1 MLIFLIIL
9 VLFSVPASAA
19 PSPAD
24 TKPPQLNSS
33 ADGKHKIHDAAGSDT
48 SGSLADCGHNE
59 TAQQL
64 ALLIM
69 QDPQQQ
75 RPQLSCHPLLAQ
87 AAADKVKVMAQKGM
101 VNHYVGG
108 LGANQRLRMLGYD
121 LPPFYSGA
129 IGNQVEAV
137 AGGYSTAEE
146 VWQAFKASTT
156 HRSHLLGELPFYQQQ
171 LHIGVGFH
179 YKWSSP
185 HVEYWTVYIARE
197 AVAEDANVTCYDVGC
212 ISP

>member
-1 MLIFLIIL
+1 MML
-9 VLFSVPASAA
+9 VLLSASALAA
-19 PSPAD
+19 PAPTD
-24 TKPPQLNSS
+24 TSPPQL
-33 ADGKHKIHDAAGSDT
+33 HLPAGATDNVKSNPDT
-48 SGSLADCGHNE
+48 IPTNTITDCGLNE
-59 TAQQL
+59 AAQQL
-64 ALLIM
+64 ALLII
-69 QDPQQQ
+69 QDPLQQ
-75 RPQLSCHPLLAQ
+75 RTRLSCHPLLAE
-87 AAADKVKVMAQKGM
+87 AAAEKAKTMAQKGI

-108 LGANQRLRMLGYD
+108 LGANQRLRMIGYQ

-146 VWQAFKASTT
+146 VWAAFKASNG
-156 HRSHLLGELPFYQQQ
+156 HRSHLLGELPFYRQQ

-197 AVAEDANVTCYDVGC
+197 AVAEDIDVTCYDIGC
-212 ISP
+212 IPP

>member
-1 MLIFLIIL
+1 M
-9 VLFSVPASAA
+9 LFSASAFAA
-19 PSPAD
+19 PTPAD
-24 TKPPQLNSS
+24 TEPPQLNSS
-33 ADGKHKIHDAAGSDT
+33 ESANKDPAAKLNT
-48 SGSLADCGHNE
+48 IADCGLNE
-59 TAQQL
+59 AAQQL
-64 ALLIM
+64 ALLII
-69 QDPQQQ
+69 QDPLQQ
-75 RPQLSCHPLLAQ
+75 RARLSCHPLLAQ
-87 AAADKVKVMAQKGM
+87 AAAEKAKVMAQKGI

-108 LGANQRLRMLGYD
+108 LGANQRLRMLGYQ

-137 AGGYSTAEE
+137 AGGFSTAED
-146 VWQAFKASTT
+146 VWEAFKSSTA

-197 AVAEDANVTCYDVGC
+197 AVAEDANVTCYDIGC
-212 ISP
+212 IPP